1 MNLYQSIVC
10 FNYILCV
17 CYCVTHLNYCLEE
30 RQAGGP
36 NMPEGSSLKG
46 QRIIHQ

>member
-1 MNLYQSIVC
+1 VL
-10 FNYILCV
+10 LC
-17 CYCVTHLNYCLEE
+17 YTFKYCLEE
-30 RQAGGP
+30 RQAAGP